1 MNQRKQQRIEEAKE
15 RQAAYDSL
23 TLEQK
28 ILLCASRRGTS
39 KREMAKLLAKRR
51 KLQEAKA

>member
-15 RQAAYDSL
+15 RQAAYDAL

-28 ILLCASRRGTS
+28 RDLCESRRGASRKELT
-39 KREMAKLLAKRR
+39 RILTQLEAK
-51 KLQEAKA
+51 QEAA